1 MRKDYEIIRDLI
13 AENSK
18 VLDLGCGN
26 GELLAYLKK
35 EKNIKGKGIEI
46 NGQRV
51 SESIARGI
59 TVYQGDMEEVLPEY
73 PDKAYDYIII
83 SQTLQEVRN
92 PELVLTHS
100 LRVARFVIVSFP
112 NFGHWKVR
120 LYILCRGRIPP
131 NIGGFNYTWYETPD
145 VHPLSI
151 RDFEDYCKI
160 KGIKIVKAYY
170 LDQDR
175 NINISPNFF
184 ATLGIYM
191 ITQSS

>member
-1 MRKDYEIIRDLI
+1 MRRDYEIIINLI
-13 AENSK
+13 DERAK

-26 GELLAYLKK
+26 GELLALLKIK
-35 EKNIKGKGIEI
+35 KNIIGKGIEI

-59 TVYQGDMEEVLPEY
+59 SVYQGDMEEVLPEY
-73 PDKAYDYIII
+73 PDKSYDYIII

-92 PELVLTHS
+92 PELVINHS
-100 LRVARFVIVSFP
+100 LRVGRFVIVSFP
-112 NFGHWKVR
+112 NFGHWKIR
-120 LYILCRGRIPP
+120 LSILFRGRIPSS
-131 NIGGFNYTWYETPD
+131 IGGYTYTWYETPD

-170 LDQDR
+170 LNQDR
-175 NINISPNFF
+175 IISVCPNLF
-184 ATLGIYM
+184 ATLGIYQL
-191 ITQSS
+191 TQSS